1 MVEGQGG
8 PACEVITEAKNLG
21 GEGAWKSELP
31 SHAAE
36 NVCEGGFAAKSVIDQ
51 NESSPRVGRCST
63 PAGCV

>member
-36 NVCEGGFAAKSVIDQ
+36 NVCDGGFAAKSL
-51 NESSPRVGRCST
+51 
-63 PAGCV
+63 